1 MSEQIEEVEVL
12 TVRESL
18 KLWRSERN
26 LTPMKAEPGLI
37 GNLMEEA
44 TEVARAKTLEDVI
57 DGILDYLV
65 YLTNVIPE
73 VEMDAKI
80 PERDLLA
87 ILQAPNMEF
96 AKEVKDKMFEA
107 EHELIGKYKIVHF
120 LNGFTNSVAIY
131 LSQRKDTTR
140 TLGEYFLDSFNHNVL
155 FLYGII
161 KVLGYDYE
169 QCIQECLKAIH
180 SRKGSWDDNLQ
191 KFVKD
196 PNQTDVYKPDYKQ
209 FQLA

>member
-18 KLWRSERN
+18 KLWRAERN

-37 GNLMEEA
+37 GNLMEET
-44 TEVARAKTLEDVI
+44 TEVARAKTLEDVV

-73 VEMDAKI
+73 IEMDAKI

-96 AKEVKDKMFEA
+96 AKEVKDRMFEA
-107 EHELIGKYKIVHF
+107 EHELIGKYKLVHF
-120 LNGFTNSVAIY
+120 LNEFTNSVAIY

-140 TLGEYFLDSFNHNVL
+140 SLGEYFLDSFNHNVL

-169 QCIQECLKAIH
+169 KCIQECLKAIH
-180 SRKGSWDDNLQ
+180 SRKGFWSDELQ

-209 FQLA
+209 FQLL

>member
-44 TEVARAKTLEDVI
+44 TEVARAKTLEDVV

-120 LNGFTNSVAIY
+120 LNEFTNSVAIY
-131 LSQRKDTTR
+131 LSQRKDTTK

-169 QCIQECLKAIH
+169 KCIQECLKAIH
-180 SRKGSWDDNLQ
+180 SRKGSWSDELQ

-196 PNQTDVYKPDYKQ
+196 PNQTDVYKPYYKQ

>member
-44 TEVARAKTLEDVI
+44 TEVARAKTLEDVV

-120 LNGFTNSVAIY
+120 LNEFTNSVAIY

-169 QCIQECLKAIH
+169 KCIQECLKAIH
-180 SRKGSWDDNLQ
+180 SRKGSWNDNLQ

>member
-44 TEVARAKTLEDVI
+44 TEVARAKTLEDVV

-96 AKEVKDKMFEA
+96 AKEVKDRMFEA

-120 LNGFTNSVAIY
+120 LNEFTNSVAIY

-140 TLGEYFLDSFNHNVL
+140 TLGEYFLDSFNNNVL

-196 PNQTDVYKPDYKQ
+196 PDQTDVYKPDYKQ

>member
-44 TEVARAKTLEDVI
+44 TEVARAKTLEDVV

-96 AKEVKDKMFEA
+96 AKEVKDRMFEA

-120 LNGFTNSVAIY
+120 LNEFTNSVAIY

-169 QCIQECLKAIH
+169 KCIQECLKAIH
-180 SRKGSWDDNLQ
+180 SRKGSWSDELQ

-209 FQLA
+209 FQLL

>member
-96 AKEVKDKMFEA
+96 AKEGKDRMFEA

-120 LNGFTNSVAIY
+120 LNEFTNSVAIY

-169 QCIQECLKAIH
+169 QCIQECLKAIR

>member
-96 AKEVKDKMFEA
+96 AKEVKDRMFEA

-120 LNGFTNSVAIY
+120 LNEFTNSVAIY

-161 KVLGYDYE
+161 KVLGYDYK

>member
-96 AKEVKDKMFEA
+96 AKEVKDRMFEA

-120 LNGFTNSVAIY
+120 LNEFTNSVAIY

-169 QCIQECLKAIH
+169 QCILECLKAIH
-180 SRKGSWDDNLQ
+180 SRKGSWSDELQ

>member
-44 TEVARAKTLEDVI
+44 TEVARAKTLEDVV

-96 AKEVKDKMFEA
+96 AKEVKDIMF
-107 EHELIGKYKIVHF
+107 
-120 LNGFTNSVAIY
+120 
-131 LSQRKDTTR
+131 
-140 TLGEYFLDSFNHNVL
+140 
-155 FLYGII
+155 
-161 KVLGYDYE
+161 
-169 QCIQECLKAIH
+169 
-180 SRKGSWDDNLQ
+180 
-191 KFVKD
+191 
-196 PNQTDVYKPDYKQ
+196 
-209 FQLA
+209 